1 MIYIVNLI
9 SSDKNQLEFHTKA
22 DSADEAIS
30 NSRTYI
36 EDSGWT
42 QYNYVVTSIFPE
54 EQNQTTESLGDRIK
68 RYEAQYEMDIS
79 PESEIIVRIDGHHFS
94 AFTKGFDKPFD
105 AALSEA
111 MVRTTEDLL
120 DRFSAYAAYSQSD
133 EITLYIPSLKD
144 VSNEHQRI
152 RDNWT
157 HQFSG
162 RTQKI
167 SSLVAAYT
175 TMRFNKHLRDIY
187 VEELEAHREH
197 FEDSFRKTREEDE
210 SSKHI
215 MRFNGKIGNAYF
227 DARVFGVPDKAEV
240 FNSFMFRS
248 RDNEKNSKSQFAQ
261 AYCNHKELLHKNGAE
276 QIQYTLEK
284 TGKDWNSIEDKYKY
298 GTLVKK
304 ELYMKETESGNVQ
317 RSRTKRIYQK
327 FTEFSEEN
335 VKLICSQYI

>member
-1 MIYIVNLI
+1 MKKQEIGLN
-9 SSDKNQLEFHTKA
+9 K
-22 DSADEAIS
+22 
-30 NSRTYI
+30 
-36 EDSGWT
+36 
-42 QYNYVVTSIFPE
+42 
-54 EQNQTTESLGDRIK
+54 ESLGDRIK
-68 RYEAQYEMDIS
+68 RYESQYEMDIS

-94 AFTKGFDKPFD
+94 AFTKGFNKPFD

-144 VSNEHQRI
+144 GSSEHQRI

-175 TMRFNKHLRDIY
+175 TMRFNKHLRDIFNEKLY
-187 VEELEAHREH
+187 CHREQ
-197 FEDSFRKTREEDE
+197 FEDAFKRTSSEEE
-210 SSKHI
+210 SEKYLDI
-215 MRFNGKIGNAYF
+215 LENKLDLAYF

-248 RDNEKNSKSQFAQ
+248 RDNEKNSKSQFAREH
-261 AYCNHKELLHKNGAE
+261 CNHKELLHKNGAE

-284 TGKDWNSIEDKYKY
+284 TGKDWNTIEDKYKY

-304 ELYMKETESGNVQ
+304 ELYMKETDSGNVQ

-335 VKLICSQYI
+335 VKLICSQYLSSL

>member
-1 MIYIVNLI
+1 MNRGKTIGLN
-9 SSDKNQLEFHTKA
+9 K
-22 DSADEAIS
+22 
-30 NSRTYI
+30 
-36 EDSGWT
+36 
-42 QYNYVVTSIFPE
+42 
-54 EQNQTTESLGDRIK
+54 ESLGDRIK
-68 RYEAQYEMDIS
+68 RYESQYEMVIS
-79 PESEIIVRIDGHHFS
+79 PESEIIVRIDGYHFS

-144 VSNEHQRI
+144 VPNAHQRI

-175 TMRFNKHLRDIY
+175 TMRFNKHLRDIFNEKLY
-187 VEELEAHREH
+187 CHREQ
-197 FEDSFRKTREEDE
+197 FEDAFKRTREEEE
-210 SSKHI
+210 SEKYLDI
-215 MRFNGKIGNAYF
+215 LENKLDLAYF

-261 AYCNHKELLHKNGAE
+261 AHCNHKELLHKNGAE
-276 QIQYTLEK
+276 QIQYTLEE
-284 TGKDWNSIEDKYKY
+284 TGKDWNTIEDKYKY

-304 ELYMKETESGNVQ
+304 ELYMKETDSGNVQ

-335 VKLICSQYI
+335 VKLICSQYLST

>member
-1 MIYIVNLI
+1 MKKQEIGLN
-9 SSDKNQLEFHTKA
+9 K
-22 DSADEAIS
+22 
-30 NSRTYI
+30 
-36 EDSGWT
+36 
-42 QYNYVVTSIFPE
+42 
-54 EQNQTTESLGDRIK
+54 ESLGDRIK
-68 RYEAQYEMDIS
+68 RYESQYEMVIS

-144 VSNEHQRI
+144 VPNAHQRI

-175 TMRFNKHLRDIY
+175 TMRFNKHLRDIFNEKLY
-187 VEELEAHREH
+187 CHREQ
-197 FEDSFRKTREEDE
+197 FEDAFKRTREEEE
-210 SSKHI
+210 SEKYLDI
-215 MRFNGKIGNAYF
+215 LENKLDIAYF

-261 AYCNHKELLHKNGAE
+261 EHCNHKELLHKNGAE
-276 QIQYTLEK
+276 QIQYTLEE
-284 TGKDWNSIEDKYKY
+284 TGKDWNIIEDKYKY

-304 ELYMKETESGNVQ
+304 ELYMKETDSGNVQ

-335 VKLICSQYI
+335 VKLICSQYLSSL

>member
-1 MIYIVNLI
+1 MT
-9 SSDKNQLEFHTKA
+9 SNQLSEYKELSEKA
-22 DSADEAIS
+22 KKLSESCVENQAI
-30 NSRTYI
+30 
-36 EDSGWT
+36 
-42 QYNYVVTSIFPE
+42 
-54 EQNQTTESLGDRIK
+54 TTAIQKESLGDRIK
-68 RYEAQYEMDIS
+68 RYESEYEMEIS

-120 DRFSAYAAYSQSD
+120 DRFSAYAAYTQSD

-187 VEELEAHREH
+187 ANLTDTHIDNVISSNLSNLEKCKDNRLYLDKLENKL
-197 FEDSFRKTREEDE
+197 DL
-210 SSKHI
+210 
-215 MRFNGKIGNAYF
+215 AYF
-227 DARVFGVPDKAEV
+227 DARVFGVPDKAEA

-276 QIQYTLEK
+276 QIEYTLEK

-304 ELYMKETESGNVQ
+304 ELYLKETESGNVQ

-335 VKLICSQYI
+335 VNLICSQYL

>member
-1 MIYIVNLI
+1 MKKQEIGLN
-9 SSDKNQLEFHTKA
+9 K
-22 DSADEAIS
+22 
-30 NSRTYI
+30 
-36 EDSGWT
+36 
-42 QYNYVVTSIFPE
+42 
-54 EQNQTTESLGDRIK
+54 ESLGDRIK
-68 RYEAQYEMDIS
+68 KYEAEYETEIS
-79 PESEIIVRIDGHHFS
+79 PDSEIIVRIDGHHFS

-120 DRFSAYAAYSQSD
+120 ERFSAYAAYTQSD
-133 EITLYIPSLKD
+133 EITLYIPSLKE
-144 VSNEHQRI
+144 VSNEHQII

-167 SSLVAAYT
+167 SSLVASYT

-187 VEELEAHREH
+187 NEKLYCHRER
-197 FEDSFRKTREEDE
+197 FDDAFRLTREEEE
-210 SSKHI
+210 SEKYLDI
-215 MRFNGKIGNAYF
+215 LENKLDLAYF

-261 AYCNHKELLHKNGAE
+261 AYCNHKELLHKNGVE

-284 TGKDWNSIEDKYKY
+284 TGKDWNDIEDKYKY

-304 ELYMKETESGNVQ
+304 ELYLKRTDSGDVQ

-327 FTEFSEEN
+327 FTEFSGEN
-335 VKLICSQYI
+335 VNLICSKYLGSL

>member
-1 MIYIVNLI
+1 MET
-9 SSDKNQLEFHTKA
+9 Q
-22 DSADEAIS
+22 EAEL
-30 NSRTYI
+30 NK
-36 EDSGWT
+36 
-42 QYNYVVTSIFPE
+42 
-54 EQNQTTESLGDRIK
+54 ESLGDRIK
-68 RYEAQYEMDIS
+68 RYESQYEMDIS

-94 AFTKGFDKPFD
+94 AFTKGFNKPFD

-144 VSNEHQRI
+144 GSSEHQRI

-175 TMRFNKHLRDIY
+175 TMRFNKHLRDIFNEKLY
-187 VEELEAHREH
+187 CHREH
-197 FEDSFRKTREEDE
+197 LEDKFMKITNAEEAPEKYLDILE
-210 SSKHI
+210 NKLDL
-215 MRFNGKIGNAYF
+215 AYF

-261 AYCNHKELLHKNGAE
+261 EYCNHKELLHKNGAE

-284 TGKDWNSIEDKYKY
+284 TGKDWNTIEDKYKY

-304 ELYMKETESGNVQ
+304 ELYMKETDSGNVQ

-335 VKLICSQYI
+335 VKLICSQYLSSL